1 MEQLERVEASS
12 AQVEEMVQALL
23 GTRLN
28 ALDQYMEQVRICF
41 SNGDELLDDALN
53 KISLQLP
60 TYLYDLVLFAQQLEM
75 KKGVANETSKYAKN
89 EALLNASGTVVD
101 KTAKA
106 ENSTIQD
113 RINELAYKTAAAIV
127 QKKLDGV
134 MTMLDSVKKVRQ
146 AREKERTL
154 TNLAGSSVASF

>member
-1 MEQLERVEASS
+1 MEQLEKVEVSS
-12 AQVEEMVQALL
+12 AQVEQMVQALL

-41 SNGDELLDDALN
+41 NNGDELLDDALN

-89 EALLNASGTVVD
+89 EALLNASGTVAD

>member
-1 MEQLERVEASS
+1 MEQLEKVEASS

-89 EALLNASGTVVD
+89 EALLNASGTVAD

-134 MTMLDSVKKVRQ
+134 MIMLDSVKKVRQ

>member
-1 MEQLERVEASS
+1 MEQLQKVETSS

-41 SNGDELLDDALN
+41 NNGDELLDDALN

-60 TYLYDLVLFAQQLEM
+60 TYLYDLIMFAQQLEM

-89 EALLNASGTVVD
+89 EALLNATGTVAD
-101 KTAKA
+101 KTAIA

-113 RINELAYKTAAAIV
+113 RINELAYKTASAIV

-134 MTMLDSVKKVRQ
+134 ITMLDSVKKVRQ
-146 AREKERTL
+146 AREKERSL

>member
-1 MEQLERVEASS
+1 MQQLEKVEASS

-89 EALLNASGTVVD
+89 EALLNASGTVAD

>member
-1 MEQLERVEASS
+1 MEQLEKVEASS

-89 EALLNASGTVVD
+89 EALLNASGTVAD

>member
-1 MEQLERVEASS
+1 MEQLQKVEASS
-12 AQVEEMVQALL
+12 ALVEEMVQALL

-41 SNGDELLDDALN
+41 NNGDELLDDALN

-89 EALLNASGTVVD
+89 EALLNASGTVAD

-113 RINELAYKTAAAIV
+113 RINELAYKTASAIV

-154 TNLAGSSVASF
+154 TNLAGNSVASF

>member
-89 EALLNASGTVVD
+89 EALLNATGTVAD

-154 TNLAGSSVASF
+154 TNLAGNSVASF

>member
-1 MEQLERVEASS
+1 MEQLQKVETSS

-41 SNGDELLDDALN
+41 NNGDELLDDALN

-60 TYLYDLVLFAQQLEM
+60 TYLYDLVMFAQQLEM

-89 EALLNASGTVVD
+89 EALLNATGTVAD
-101 KTAKA
+101 KTAIA

-113 RINELAYKTAAAIV
+113 RINELAYKTASAIV

-134 MTMLDSVKKVRQ
+134 ITMLDSVKKVRQ
-146 AREKERTL
+146 AREKERSL

>member
-1 MEQLERVEASS
+1 MEQLQKVETSS

-89 EALLNASGTVVD
+89 EALLNASGTVAD

>member
-89 EALLNASGTVVD
+89 EALLNASGTVAD

>member
-41 SNGDELLDDALN
+41 NNGDELLDDALN

-89 EALLNASGTVVD
+89 EALLNATGTVAD

-113 RINELAYKTAAAIV
+113 RINELAYKTASAIV

-154 TNLAGSSVASF
+154 TNLAGNSVASF